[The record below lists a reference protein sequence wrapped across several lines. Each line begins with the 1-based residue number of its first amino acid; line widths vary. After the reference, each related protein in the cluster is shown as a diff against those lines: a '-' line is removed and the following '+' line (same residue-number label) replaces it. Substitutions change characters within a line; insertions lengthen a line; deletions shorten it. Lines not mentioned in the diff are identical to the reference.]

1 MRWRGL
7 VLLALGSLV
16 LGGGCVTKV
25 DRGRGAV
32 IVAGELKQWHT
43 VTLTFDGPEVDEAG
57 ENHPFLDYRMEVT
70 FTKDDHR
77 YVVPGYYAADGDAGQ
92 TGATSGNKWRVHF
105 LPVEPGIWTY
115 RASFRIGQGI
125 AVDSN
130 AVDRPPVTAASR
142 GRGRPSYGEGV
153 DFDGTT
159 GTIAI
164 GPTDKTGR
172 DFRGQGLLRYTGH
185 RYLQFAHTGTYFLKG
200 GADSPENFLAYEDFD
215 QTFDTAELTRSGEAA
230 GEKFIHRYQP
240 HVEDWRPG
248 DPTWRGEKGKGIV
261 GALNYLAAKGMN
273 SVYFLTY
280 NLDGG
285 DGRDTWMWT
294 GPNVRDR
301 FDVSKLD
308 QWNLV
313 FDHMDRLGLMLH
325 VVTQETENDRR
336 LGGSPGLNPVRM
348 LYYRELVARFA
359 HHPGLVWNLGEENNT
374 SDADR
379 KAIARY
385 IRALDPYRHPI
396 TVHTYAGKALS
407 YYNGILGDPSF
418 EATSIQGS
426 LDQCNREA
434 IELRRRSAAAGR
446 KWVIFADEQN
456 PSTHGVL
463 PDADDPNHDQPRRQ
477 ALWGNLMG
485 GGAGVEWYFG
495 NKFPHMDINCE
506 DWRSRDRMRDQTRY
520 ALEFFRRHLP
530 FWEMEPDNSLAA
542 GADARVLAKP
552 GSVYA
557 VHLPKGGAVTL
568 NLPGGAFEVRW
579 YNPRAG
585 GALQN
590 GSVRSVKGSG
600 AVSLGSPPSGP
611 EQDWAVLVTRR

>member
-1 MRWRGL
+1 MRCAPSLRKLFLL
-7 VLLALGSLV
+7 VPLV
-16 LGGGCVTKV
+16 CCGQDAAVTGERKV
-25 DRGRGAV
+25 
-32 IVAGELKQWHT
+32 WHV
-43 VTLTFDGPEVDEAG
+43 VTLTFTGPATAEDATP
-57 ENHPFLDYRMEVT
+57 NPFRDYRLNVR
-70 FTKDDHR
+70 FTHAAGGASFT
-77 YVVPGYYAADGDAGQ
+77 VPGYFAAGGDAAE
-92 TGATSGNKWRVHF
+92 TSATAGNQWRVHF
-105 LPVEPGIWTY
+105 VPDREGQWRY
-115 RASFRIGQGI
+115 QASFR
-125 AVDSN
+125 
-130 AVDRPPVTAASR
+130 AASDVALSLEP
-142 GRGRPSYGEGV
+142 GAGAPAA
-153 DFDGTT
+153 FDGAS
-159 GTIAI
+159 GSFRVSRSDKK
-164 GPTDKTGR
+164 GP
-172 DFRGQGLLRYTGH
+172 DFRAKGLLQYVGAH
-185 RYLQFAHTGTYFLKG
+185 YLRHAGSGEYFLKG
-200 GADSPENFLAYEDFD
+200 GADSPENFLAYADFD
-215 QTFDTAELTRSGEAA
+215 QTFDTDADSGSYREVGIFLHKYAPH
-230 GEKFIHRYQP
+230 EK
-240 HVEDWRPG
+240 DWRPG
-248 DPTWRGEKGKGIV
+248 DPTWKNGKGKGMI
-261 GALNYLAAKGMN
+261 GALNYLAGKGMN

-348 LYYRELVARFA
+348 FYYRELVARFA
-359 HHPGLVWNLGEENNT
+359 HHLGLVWNLGEENNT

-396 TVHTYAGKALS
+396 TVHTYAGKALQF
-407 YYNGILGDPSF
+407 YNGILGDPSF

-434 IELRRRSAAAGR
+434 VELRRRSAEAGR

-456 PSTHGVL
+456 PSTHGVV

-495 NKFPHMDINCE
+495 NKFPNMDINCE
-506 DWRSRDRMRDQTRY
+506 DWRSRDRMWDQTRY

-557 VHLPKGGAVTL
+557 VHLPKGGGATL
-568 NLPGGAFEVRW
+568 NLPDGAFQVRW

-590 GSVRSVKGSG
+590 GSVRSVRGRG
-600 AVSLGSPPSGP
+600 AVSLGAPPSEP

>member
-1 MRWRGL
+1 L
-7 VLLALGSLV
+7 VLLALASLV

-32 IVAGELKQWHT
+32 IVAGALKQWHT
-43 VTLTFDGPEVDEAG
+43 VTLTFDGPEADEAG

-70 FTKDDHR
+70 FTKEDHR
-77 YVVPGYYAADGDAGQ
+77 YVVPGYYAANGDAGQ

-105 LPVEPGIWTY
+105 LPPEPGIWTY

-172 DFRGQGLLRYTGH
+172 DFRGQGLLRYTGQ

-200 GADSPENFLAYEDFD
+200 GADSPENFLGYEDFD

-248 DPTWRGEKGKGIV
+248 DPTWRGEKGKGII

-285 DGRDTWMWT
+285 DGQDVWPWSSPTERL
-294 GPNVRDR
+294 R
-301 FDVSKLD
+301 FDCSKLD
-308 QWNLV
+308 QWEIV
-313 FDHMDRLGLMLH
+313 FSHMDRLGLALH
-325 VVTQETENDRR
+325 VVTQETENDQGLDGGD
-336 LGGSPGLNPVRM
+336 LGQQRK
-348 LYYRELVARFA
+348 LYYRELIARFA
-359 HHPGLVWNLGEENNT
+359 HHPALVWNLGEENTNT
-374 SDADR
+374 DDQR
-379 KAIARY
+379 KAFARY
-385 IRALDPYRHPI
+385 IHDIDPYDHP
-396 TVHTYAGKALS
+396 VVCHTYPGQYDQVYSPLLGYEHFEGPSLQTNDTHRQTVKWLDLS
-407 YYNGILGDPSF
+407 ARAERPWFVCIDEIGPSH
-418 EATSIQGS
+418 T
-426 LDQCNREA
+426 
-434 IELRRRSAAAGR
+434 
-446 KWVIFADEQN
+446 
-456 PSTHGVL
+456 GVK
-463 PDADDPNHDQPRRQ
+463 PDNDDYGHDDARRQ
-477 ALWGNLMG
+477 HLWGNLMA

-495 NKFPHMDINCE
+495 FSFPHNDLNCE
-506 DWRSRDRMRDQTRY
+506 NWRTRDHMWDLTRY
-520 ALEFFRRHLP
+520 ALDFFRNHLP
-530 FWEMEPDNSLAA
+530 YGRMSHRDDLTSAPDDYCFAY
-542 GADARVLAKP
+542 P
-552 GSVYA
+552 GRVYA
-557 VHLPKGGAVTL
+557 VYLPFGGTTDLDVGRTAAT
-568 NLPGGAFEVRW
+568 FQIRW
-579 YNPRAG
+579 FNPREG
-585 GALQN
+585 GPLQTGTLASTTGPGKVNLGQPLQN
-590 GSVRSVKGSG
+590 TDKDWVALVERV
-600 AVSLGSPPSGP
+600 
-611 EQDWAVLVTRR
+611 EQ